1 MKIRNYDH
9 FLGREPLPSIRCLIV
24 GPANCGKTNLLFNF
38 ILNDEM
44 LNYDRLYIYSKTLSQ
59 PKYRFLQSL
68 FEDVEQELG
77 KRIAFFHNSQTELAA
92 PEDLDPSYRN
102 LVVFDD
108 VLLDKQN
115 NIERYFAQGRHSN
128 ADVFYCSQSY
138 TRVPKQ
144 VVRDNSNVLIIFPQD
159 ELNLKHIY
167 ENHVGGD
174 MDFTEFKNLCR
185 WCWDKPFSFL
195 TIDKTSWNERYKKM
209 FDPL

>member
-9 FLGREPLPSIRCLIV
+9 FLGREPLPSIRCLLA
-24 GPANCGKTNLLFNF
+24 GAAGSGKTNLLFNF
-38 ILNDEM
+38 ILNDD
-44 LNYDRLYIYSKTLSQ
+44 LLHYDRLYIYSKTLNQ

-68 FEDVEQELG
+68 FEDVEGDLG
-77 KRIAFFHNSQTELAA
+77 KQVAFFHNSQADLLA
-92 PEDLDPSYRN
+92 PEELDASYRN
-102 LVVFDD
+102 LIVFDD

-128 ADVFYCSQSY
+128 ADIFYCCQSY
-138 TRVPKQ
+138 SRVPKQ
-144 VVRDNSNVLIIFPQD
+144 VVRDNSNMLIIFPQD
-159 ELNLKHIY
+159 DLNLKHIY

-174 MDFTEFKNLCR
+174 MDFNEFKILCR

-195 TIDKTSWNERYKKM
+195 TIDKTSSKDRYKKM